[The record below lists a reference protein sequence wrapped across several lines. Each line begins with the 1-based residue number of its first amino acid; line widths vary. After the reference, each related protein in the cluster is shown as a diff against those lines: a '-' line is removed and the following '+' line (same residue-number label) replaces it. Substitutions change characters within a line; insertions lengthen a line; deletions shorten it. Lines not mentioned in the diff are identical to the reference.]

1 MLLRSFTFVCATL
14 GFIPQN
20 VAVGTK
26 AFTHQLWMNIITVVV
41 LFGLGFVL
49 PWLRKRE
56 AKREQAM
63 GEELD

>member
-1 MLLRSFTFVCATL
+1 
-14 GFIPQN
+14 
-20 VAVGTK
+20 
-26 AFTHQLWMNIITVVV
+26 MNIITVVV

-63 GEELD
+63 GEKLD